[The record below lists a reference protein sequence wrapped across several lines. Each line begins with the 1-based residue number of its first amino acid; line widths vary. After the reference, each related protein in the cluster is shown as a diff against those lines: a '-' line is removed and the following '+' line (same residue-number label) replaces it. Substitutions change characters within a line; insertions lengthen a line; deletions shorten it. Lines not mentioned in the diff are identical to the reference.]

1 MNARLR
7 LAAPLVAA
15 LAIAACNGGGSSNV
29 PAVPGQSTA
38 QTRSHSTMPEWQAKD
53 QAAPVCPQ
61 VVGKPTCLAL
71 RVKGIIGNSSPTG
84 LFPIDLQ
91 TAYNLPITKGSGQ
104 IVAIVDAY
112 DNPNVAS
119 DLATYRS
126 EFGLGTANFTKYNQE
141 GQQGNYP
148 GGSPDWGIEIDLDVD
163 MVSAACPNCT
173 IYLIEANSS
182 DSSDLDAAEAE
193 AVTLGAHIVSNSWI
207 SYGCNTCDN
216 SSDFDAPGVVYTA
229 GSGDAGYNNIGSP
242 SVFDSVVAVGGTQ
255 LTKSGSTYSETVWD
269 GAGAGCATGVTKPKW
284 QKDKGCSSRT
294 DADISSEAG
303 CEPGVA
309 EYDSYNDSGWTV
321 ECGTSAATP
330 LNAAVFALAGNAST
344 IKAPEHFWKLK
355 KKKAKRELHYISS
368 GNDGSCG
375 GSYLCTAGT
384 GQFKTYSG
392 PAGWGT
398 PDGIKAY

>member
-1 MNARLR
+1 MNARLK
-7 LAAPLVAA
+7 LVAPLVAA

-29 PAVPGQSTA
+29 PAAPGQSTA
-38 QTRSHSTMPEWQAKD
+38 QTRSHPTMPEWQAKD
-53 QAAPVCPQ
+53 QAVPVCPQ

-71 RVKGIIGNSSPTG
+71 RVKGTIGHPTPSG
-84 LFPIDLQ
+84 LLPIDLE
-91 TAYNLPITKGSGQ
+91 TAYNLPISNGSGQ

-148 GGSPDWGIEIDLDVD
+148 GGSTGWGVEIDLDVD
-163 MVSAACPNCT
+163 MVSAACPKCT

-216 SSDFDAPGVVYTA
+216 NSDFDTPGVVYTA
-229 GSGDAGYNNIGSP
+229 GSGDDSYDAIGSP
-242 SVFDSVVAVGGTQ
+242 SVFDTVVAVGGTQ
-255 LTKSGSTYSETVWD
+255 LSKSGSTYSETVWD
-269 GAGAGCATGVTKPKW
+269 GAGAGCATGVTKPSW
-284 QKDKGCSSRT
+284 QKDPGCSSRT
-294 DADISSEAG
+294 DSDVSSEAG
-303 CEPGVA
+303 CSPGVA
-309 EYDSYNDSGWTV
+309 EYDSYGDSGWTV

-344 IKAPEHFWKLK
+344 ISAPEKFWKLK
-355 KKKAKRELHYISS
+355 KRKLKHDLHDITVGS
-368 GNDGSCG
+368 DGSCG

-384 GQFKTYSG
+384 GQFKTYAG
-392 PAGWGT
+392 PTGWGS
-398 PDGIKAY
+398 PKGIKAY